1 MKFNWKS
8 TAASLAVLIGI
19 SGVAF
24 GADRDDHKDH
34 DNRVRVEKHDDHARD
49 NPAWNNGHVIVPDNR
64 RVYDNGRYGDRDRPH
79 HNANVYNNRALQPLL
94 RQRGLLRNRLLGG
107 NSRVTGNA
115 VQIGYQDG
123 LNDGRNDRVT
133 GHSFRPT
140 QDDNYKDATRGYS
153 SAFGDKQ
160 SYKNTYRQGYE
171 QGYQQ
176 GYGR

>member
-24 GADRDDHKDH
+24 GADRDDRPDRDHRAPVAKHDDHDRDH
-34 DNRVRVEKHDDHARD
+34 DNRNKGR
-49 NPAWNNGHVIVPDNR
+49 VIVPDNR
-64 RVYDNGRYGDRDRPH
+64 RVYNNGWYGDRDRRVD
-79 HNANVYNNRALQPLL
+79 NANVYNNRAYSPYY
-94 RQRGLLRNRLLGG
+94 G
-107 NSRVTGNA
+107 NSGYYGTGYGNTRVSGNA
-115 VQIGYQDG
+115 AQIGYQDG
-123 LNDGRNDRVT
+123 INDGRNDRVT

-140 QDDNYKDATRGYS
+140 QDDNYKDASRGYS